1 MNKHLSTKIS
11 EKIAELL
18 KIDFPLREATQLPSL
33 SEATEQQSPAKFLA
47 ALKEQLHSIN
57 VSLIETGLTREE
69 LIFQVKHLITPCL
82 LFKKVPIGVEP
93 EVWLLFTD
101 KHDEPFYWSSSTGET
116 KSLDVSRF
124 DPELFEKKFDQL
136 NIEDKNKYLLIGLY
150 PWQPL
155 ASKIN
160 VHHDGDGHGHDSHD
174 HHHDSPLRR
183 LFRLLRNEKKDII
196 YIYIYAVSVG
206 LISLSLPLGIQA
218 IISLISGGLVFNSVV
233 VLISLVI
240 IGVLLGGGLQ
250 IMQITLVE
258 MMRRRVFVK
267 AAYEFAY
274 RIPRLKKETL
284 KNFYTPELVNRF
296 FDVVNIQKGLPKL
309 FIDLIAA
316 LIQIAFGLILLA
328 AYHPFFILFG
338 VGLLLYLYVFFRVT
352 SPKGV
357 ESNINESI
365 YKYKIVQWLEEMAR
379 VLPAFKDAGNSS
391 IPVQKT
397 DVLLGNYLYH
407 RKQHFKVLINQFA
420 NLIGFKTVVTGGL
433 LVLGTIL
440 VVDRQITLGQFVAS
454 EVIIILIVQA
464 VEKTILS
471 MEVLYDLLTGLDKIG
486 HVTDLP
492 IERQTGLVSGLGKH
506 NAGIKLEIHHFELV
520 LPADPRKKLI
530 LNDVIIE
537 PGQVVAF
544 AGLRVNETQML
555 ADALSG
561 VLSEYKG
568 SVAYDGLSIKDL
580 NLMYLRDYINRFNG
594 RDELFDGTI
603 LENITMGKPGITQ
616 EDLVEVLH
624 ETGVS
629 DFLGY
634 LHNGLSTH
642 LPAET
647 KNFPAD
653 WMDKISLAKA
663 LIDKPRLLVVSN
675 WDLDFPPHEKKAM
688 LHKLIHGNH
697 PKTIV
702 FITNDESVMPSCD
715 KIYLFEKGLI
725 KHVGKYNDIKTHLT

>member
-1 MNKHLSTKIS
+1 MNKNLSTKIS

-18 KIDFPLREATQLPSL
+18 EIDFPLKETTQLPSL
-33 SEATEQQSPAKFLA
+33 SEATEHQSPAKFLA
-47 ALKEQLHSIN
+47 ALKENLLSLN
-57 VSLIETGLTREE
+57 VSLIETGLTRDE
-69 LIFQVKHLITPCL
+69 LIFQVKHLMTPCL
-82 LFKKVPIGVEP
+82 LFKKVPQGSEP
-93 EVWLLFTD
+93 EVWLLYSN
-101 KHDEPFYWSSSTGET
+101 KLDEPKYWSSATNET
-116 KSLDVSRF
+116 KTLDSSRF

-150 PWQPL
+150 PWQPI

-160 VHHDGDGHGHDSHD
+160 VHHQGHDHDHDD
-174 HHHDSPLRR
+174 HHHDSPLKR
-183 LFRLLRNEKKDII
+183 LFRLLRNEEKDIL
-196 YIYIYAVSVG
+196 YIYIYAVAVG

-218 IISLISGGLVFNSVV
+218 IIGLISGGLVFNSVV

-240 IGVLLGGGLQ
+240 IGVLLSGGLQ

-267 AAYEFAY
+267 ASYEFAY
-274 RIPRLKKETL
+274 RIPRLKKESL

-328 AYHPFFILFG
+328 AYHPFFIFFG
-338 VGLLLYLYVFFRVT
+338 IGLIIYLYIFFRIT

-379 VLPAFKDAGNSS
+379 VLPTFKDAGNSS
-391 IPVQKT
+391 IPLQKT

-407 RKQHFKVLINQFA
+407 RKKHFKVLVTQFA

-433 LVLGTIL
+433 LILGTIL

-454 EVIIILIVQA
+454 EVVIILIVQA

-471 MEVLYDLLTGLDKIG
+471 MEVVYDLLTGLDKIG

-506 NAGIKLEIHHFELV
+506 SAGIKLEIHHFELA
-520 LPADPRKKLI
+520 LPADPRKKLH

-537 PGQVVAF
+537 PGQVVGF

-555 ADALSG
+555 GDALSG

-568 SVAYDGLSIKDL
+568 SIAYDGLSVKDL

-603 LENITMGKPGITQ
+603 LENITMGKPGINQ

-629 DFLGY
+629 EFLGY
-634 LHNGLSTH
+634 LPDGLSTH

-663 LIDKPRLLVVSN
+663 LIDKPKLLVVSN
-675 WDLDFPPHEKKAM
+675 WDLDFPIHEKKAM
-688 LHKLIHGNH
+688 LQKLIHGNQ

-702 FITNDESVMPSCD
+702 FITNDESVLPSCD

-725 KHVGKYNDIKTHLT
+725 KHVGKYNDIKTHIT